1 MPVPSTRPSP
11 ELKLFLIRL
20 LDAVDPEAR
29 LTMFEELPPRRGYV
43 LKLERRGDA
52 GKCLRLP
59 GHMVD
64 MAPRNRWAATML
76 ERVLRTHVLG
86 LRVRETVFESRLA
99 RFGLAS
105 PIAATTADPTS
116 GA

>member
-1 MPVPSTRPSP
+1 MPVPSARPSP
-11 ELKLFLIRL
+11 ELKFYLIRL
-20 LDAVDPEAR
+20 LDAVDPEVR
-29 LTMFEELPPRRGYV
+29 LTMFEELPRRGYV

-76 ERVLRTHVLG
+76 ERVLRVHVLG
-86 LRVRETVFESRLA
+86 LRARETVFESRLA
-99 RFGLAS
+99 RLGLIS
-105 PIAATTADPTS
+105 PVAATADPTS